1 MNTLENLEESL
12 SNKLINFYNK
22 SKNTN
27 LFITPKQG
35 GSNKSAWAYT
45 EKLLINELV
54 KYEKIEFKK
63 EFWCIVTARR
73 NSKSIKRKNLVKIKG
88 KELIKYSFDVIK
100 KSTKLKKQLL
110 QLTMKK

>member
-1 MNTLENLEESL
+1 MNTLENLEKNPL

-63 EFWCIVTARR
+63 NFGVLLLRDGIL
-73 NSKSIKRKNLVKIKG
+73 NL
-88 KELIKYSFDVIK
+88 
-100 KSTKLKKQLL
+100 
-110 QLTMKK
+110 

>member
-1 MNTLENLEESL
+1 M
-12 SNKLINFYNK
+12 INFYNK

-35 GSNKSAWAYT
+35 GSNKAHGLIQ

-54 KYEKIEFKK
+54 KYEKNKFKK

-88 KELIKYSFDVIK
+88 ERTY
-100 KSTKLKKQLL
+100 
-110 QLTMKK
+110 